1 MIYCF
6 KKREQKA
13 HDVFGVAGLVEPRT
27 FTPHVIAMY
36 PC

>member
-13 HDVFGVAGLVEPRT
+13 HDVFGVAGRVKSPEPL
-27 FTPHVIAMY
+27 PPM
-36 PC
+36 